1 MPFWMRA
8 WLCASASMR
17 VELLAAMTAGL
28 PSVDRLEVLGKR
40 LICAPWSRRT
50 IDLGRW
56 HRWRGRFIL
65 RRLEALRSASA
76 LLTTSG
82 PLHPPVFAPRRRCPP

>member
-1 MPFWMRA
+1 MPVWMRA
-8 WLCASASMR
+8 WLCASASMG
-17 VELLAAMTAGL
+17 VELLAAMTAEL

-56 HRWRGRFIL
+56 HRRRGRFIL
-65 RRLEALRSASA
+65 RRLEALRSA
-76 LLTTSG
+76 
-82 PLHPPVFAPRRRCPP
+82 